1 MNEQERAGERVS
13 ETTVGLGGAGEV
25 TATRLGEQNTYNI
38 YSLVPALQIQGDFT
52 AELSGKGRSNTK
64 KSHTFALKMAVSLN
78 AYVLLQK
85 CEARHIRQQ
94 DSYESGRLKI

>member
-1 MNEQERAGERVS
+1 MNEQERASERVS

-64 KSHTFALKMAVSLN
+64 KSHTFALKMAASLN
-78 AYVLLQK
+78 VYYSRNVKLAIFGNKTPMSQ
-85 CEARHIRQQ
+85 AA
-94 DSYESGRLKI
+94 

>member
-1 MNEQERAGERVS
+1 MS

-64 KSHTFALKMAVSLN
+64 KLHKFALKMAVSLN
-78 AYVLLQK
+78 AYYSRNVKLAIFGNKTRMSQ
-85 CEARHIRQQ
+85 AA
-94 DSYESGRLKI
+94 